1 MEVEHGWEICFPE
14 FPNIS
19 CWMPASTW
27 PETLFIDIALYSISV
42 LTAVLNLLIIISVSH
57 FRQLHTPTNI
67 LLLSLAVS
75 DFLVGLLVMPVDALQ
90 RTHCWLFGDLVCSLY
105 VFVSYITFSASV
117 VNMVLISVDRYLA
130 ICDPLHYTTR
140 ITVNRVKVCVCLLWF
155 CTVVYNSYYFN
166 LHLNQQKENT
176 DYCYG
181 DCTGVFDNTA
191 ADLQLLLDFIVPV
204 TVIIVLYMRVFV
216 VAVSQAR
223 AMRSHI
229 TAVTKKI
236 SVTKAAKKSELKAAR
251 TLGVLVIVFLMC
263 FTPTYFVTMGGY
275 EFMSHSTAYFI
286 AYLYFFNSCLNP
298 VIYALFYP
306 WFRRTVKHIV
316 TLQILQPGSCEANI
330 L

>member
-1 MEVEHGWEICFPE
+1 MEVVDDWELCFPE

-19 CWMPASTW
+19 CWKPPSPW
-27 PETLFIDIALYSISV
+27 PETLLINIALYSISV

-75 DFLVGLLVMPVDALQ
+75 DFLVGLLVMPVETILK
-90 RTHCWLFGDLVCSLY
+90 TSCWFLDDLVGSLY
-105 VFVSYITFSASV
+105 IYVTYTVISASV
-117 VNMVLISVDRYLA
+117 GDLVLISVDRYVA

-140 ITVNRVKVCVCLLWF
+140 ITVNRVKVCVCLLWVCCVAYIGF
-155 CTVVYNSYYFN
+155 LLKQDLSQKNSYNFCNGECVVLMDQTSDYVD
-166 LHLNQQKENT
+166 LVLN
-176 DYCYG
+176 
-181 DCTGVFDNTA
+181 
-191 ADLQLLLDFIVPV
+191 FIVPI
-204 TVIIVLYMRVFV
+204 TVIIVLYSQVFV

-229 TAVTKKI
+229 TVTKQS
-236 SVTKAAKKSELKAAR
+236 SVTKTAKKSELKAAR
-251 TLGVLVIVFLMC
+251 TLGVFVVVFLMC
-263 FTPTYFVTMGGY
+263 YCPYYCVSLVGYNFLDYSSASFMTYLIY
-275 EFMSHSTAYFI
+275 
-286 AYLYFFNSCLNP
+286 FNSCLNP

-306 WFRRTVKHIV
+306 WFRRTVKLIV